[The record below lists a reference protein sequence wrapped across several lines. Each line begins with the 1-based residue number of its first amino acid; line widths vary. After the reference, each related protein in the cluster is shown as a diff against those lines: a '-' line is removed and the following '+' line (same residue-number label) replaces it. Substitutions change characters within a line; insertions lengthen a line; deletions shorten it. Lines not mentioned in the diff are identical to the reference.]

1 MTEEWRV
8 IPDFPDYAVSNH
20 GRVKRAIAIPPDPHK
35 IGGRGWPV
43 HILALRACMQNEATS
58 P

>member
-8 IPDFPDYAVSNH
+8 IPDFPDYAVSNQ
-20 GRVKRAIAIPPDPHK
+20 GRVKRAIP
-35 IGGRGWPV
+35 
-43 HILALRACMQNEATS
+43 IL